1 MSRSSPLL
9 VRHPDKWPIVA
20 TAGGRNAAPR
30 MFGRVVAWG
39 GARVRPHAGCVRRDH
54 PLPVAAGAATL
65 FPIVVPALP
74 RGPRHPSALRAL
86 GALPSFFVRLRRGG
100 GGAGCYASGPPA
112 SAAGPR
118 APRP

>member
-54 PLPVAAGAATL
+54 PLPVAAGAATPFFILPPPPPPGPPPPPAPPPPAGPPPL
-65 FPIVVPALP
+65 FL
-74 RGPRHPSALRAL
+74 
-86 GALPSFFVRLRRGG
+86 RLRRGG
-100 GGAGCYASGPPA
+100 GGG
-112 SAAGPR
+112 AAP
-118 APRP
+118 